1 MSMINN
7 YLLRD
12 DDEGFYNVILFNEE
26 IKVEDLEKFI
36 KEYKTKHLEE
46 WNIENITQ
54 GINENFN
61 VKKILFFDYLVGN
74 TGDIVNDNMFEIDY
88 EQCDRNQ
95 STEKKNLVKYESI
108 TVLRN
113 NLSEDEKKAEI
124 NRLIEY
130 FEKNNMEITG
140 FQDLDKRKLA
150 YPVGENKEGY
160 YLEFDFIADRKEI
173 LPFETFLRES
183 ENILKYITLKDE
195 PLESSKEE
203 EDVL

>member
-61 VKKILFFDYLVGN
+61 VKK
-74 TGDIVNDNMFEIDY
+74 
-88 EQCDRNQ
+88 
-95 STEKKNLVKYESI
+95 
-108 TVLRN
+108 
-113 NLSEDEKKAEI
+113 
-124 NRLIEY
+124 
-130 FEKNNMEITG
+130 
-140 FQDLDKRKLA
+140 
-150 YPVGENKEGY
+150 
-160 YLEFDFIADRKEI
+160 
-173 LPFETFLRES
+173 
-183 ENILKYITLKDE
+183 NIIF
-195 PLESSKEE
+195 
-203 EDVL
+203 